1 MMRDLQSVSR
11 DFPLPGPVSVACD
24 NRAALALC
32 KNCNEGQPSRHIDVL
47 HHFARDHVMTWDL
60 DFVHC
65 KSENNISDCLTTK
78 ALTRPLFE
86 KGLCGLGMIS
96 A

>member
-1 MMRDLQSVSR
+1 MVPHPWHVITRQHLHCAKIAR
-11 DFPLPGPVSVACD
+11 
-24 NRAALALC
+24 R
-32 KNCNEGQPSRHIDVL
+32 GQPSKHIDVL
-47 HHFARDHVMTWDL
+47 HHFARDHVMTGDL

-65 KSENNISDCLTTK
+65 KSENNISDCRTK
-78 ALTRPLFE
+78 ALTRPLFA